1 LDLNYIISY
10 TPFAV
15 SIAILL
21 LMIYRVRTLTTPTR
35 VSARAPITEDYSSLL
50 IELTNLRL
58 RRDALR
64 DMITKVYDLAD
75 KGKISEGVKRAIVE
89 RINRDLT
96 QIEKDIEHLEK
107 YEELNM
113 LIEEKRKLEAEYRRK
128 IKELDERISSLR
140 KIIGP
145 PSVKEEKRE
154 VKEKKKVKGK
164 REVKEEKKRERRKE
178 LSQVMEEIMKMLSEA
193 EV

>member
-75 KGKISEGVKRAIVE
+75 KGKISEEIKRAIIE

-113 LIEEKRKLEAEYRRK
+113 LIEERRKLEAEYRRK

-145 PSVKEEKRE
+145 PPVKEEKRE
-154 VKEKKKVKGK
+154 VKEEKKVKEK
-164 REVKEEKKRERRKE
+164 KEVKEEKKRERKKE